1 MNEQNNLGRR
11 FSIKW
16 LVISL
21 VSLPM
26 MLACIVIVSVSTL
39 ALKQGME
46 SETFKTLKALA
57 TGTMLALDGV
67 SSGNYSMQGDDLYKG
82 EVNLSVE
89 LGELV
94 DHYASANNGEITL
107 FFGDVRRATTIKDTQ
122 GNPIVGTK
130 ADSRVVTE
138 VLNGGNEFS
147 RNDFEING
155 SLYYGY
161 YVPVKDSTNQIVGM
175 VCATK
180 ERETIEEYI
189 SLRETVIVGMAVVI
203 YIICI
208 VFATAIIKRRLQY
221 PLNKLS
227 DVARRMAKGDINI
240 QLEKTSN
247 DEFGDLTDDF
257 TMMMKTIGD
266 QVRVTE
272 QVAEGDLTATY
283 KKASDDDATGTSPRS
298 AMRRRG

>member
-122 GNPIVGTK
+122 GNRWHEG
-130 ADSRVVTE
+130 RFQ
-138 VLNGGNEFS
+138 GGH
-147 RNDFEING
+147 RG
-155 SLYYGY
+155 
-161 YVPVKDSTNQIVGM
+161 
-175 VCATK
+175 
-180 ERETIEEYI
+180 
-189 SLRETVIVGMAVVI
+189 
-203 YIICI
+203 
-208 VFATAIIKRRLQY
+208 
-221 PLNKLS
+221 
-227 DVARRMAKGDINI
+227 
-240 QLEKTSN
+240 
-247 DEFGDLTDDF
+247 
-257 TMMMKTIGD
+257 
-266 QVRVTE
+266 
-272 QVAEGDLTATY
+272 AEWR
-283 KKASDDDATGTSPRS
+283 K
-298 AMRRRG
+298 

>member
-94 DHYASANNGEITL
+94 DHYASSNNGEITL

-189 SLRETVIVGMAVVI
+189 SLRETVIVGIAVVI

-208 VFATAIIKRRLQY
+208 AFATVIIKRRLQIGRASCRERVY
-221 PLNKLS
+221 N
-227 DVARRMAKGDINI
+227 DV
-240 QLEKTSN
+240 
-247 DEFGDLTDDF
+247 
-257 TMMMKTIGD
+257 
-266 QVRVTE
+266 
-272 QVAEGDLTATY
+272 
-283 KKASDDDATGTSPRS
+283 
-298 AMRRRG
+298 